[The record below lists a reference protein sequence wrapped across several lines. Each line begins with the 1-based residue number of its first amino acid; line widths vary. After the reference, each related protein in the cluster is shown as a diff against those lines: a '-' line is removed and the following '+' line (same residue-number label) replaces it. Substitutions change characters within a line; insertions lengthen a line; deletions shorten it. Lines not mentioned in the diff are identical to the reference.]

1 MATIIRQMRSLTFTA
16 VDAVPLDGSTTGRTY
31 QAKDRLVHEAV
42 IRAAQNISPCVRLDE
57 ETDSVTITIDGTG
70 RDGNTA
76 VFNIYGYGED
86 GPAERIYHTV
96 TCTLGTAIA
105 SSTGRLY
112 AEEIAGT
119 DVHTGVIGIQDRELN
134 SNSMAKV
141 TFDTRGLR
149 YLYFEPTTFTTLTA
163 LTFHIREWGN
173 K

>member
-1 MATIIRQMRSLTFTA
+1 MKSLTFTA
-16 VDAVPLDGSTTGRTY
+16 VDAAPLDGSTTGRTY
-31 QAKDRLVHEAV
+31 QAKDREVHAAV
-42 IRAAQNISPCVRLDE
+42 ILAAQNITPYITIDE

-70 RDGNTA
+70 ADGNTA

-96 TCTLGTAIA
+96 TTTLGTAVA
-105 SSTGRLY
+105 GTGRLY

-163 LTFHIREWGN
+163 LTFHIREWGS

>member
-1 MATIIRQMRSLTFTA
+1 MATIIRQMRELTFAA
-16 VDAVPLDGSTTGRTY
+16 VDATPLDGSTSGRTY
-31 QAKDRLVHEAV
+31 QASDRLASAC
-42 IRAAQNISPCVRLDE
+42 IPLDE
-57 ETDSVTITIDGTG
+57 ETDYVTITIDGTG
-70 RDGNTA
+70 ADGNTA

-96 TCTLGTAIA
+96 TCTLGTAVA
-105 SSTGRLY
+105 GTSRLY

-119 DVHTGVIGIQDRELN
+119 DVHTGTIGIQDRELN

-141 TFDTRGLR
+141 TFETRGLR